1 MSLGSVPRGSYL
13 CELMSQPFA
22 ELTIFSI
29 PENETDVRSWVKY
42 IRQTSYIIYVLST
55 SCLRVLLSINSA
67 DLFSMSFKS
76 IKKKL
81 GCKYKH
87 MY

>member
-29 PENETDVRSWVKY
+29 PENETDASWIKY
-42 IRQTSYIIYVLST
+42 TANIIHHIRIIYILSP
-55 SCLRVLLSINSA
+55 CVAINK
-67 DLFSMSFKS
+67 F
-76 IKKKL
+76 
-81 GCKYKH
+81 C
-87 MY
+87 